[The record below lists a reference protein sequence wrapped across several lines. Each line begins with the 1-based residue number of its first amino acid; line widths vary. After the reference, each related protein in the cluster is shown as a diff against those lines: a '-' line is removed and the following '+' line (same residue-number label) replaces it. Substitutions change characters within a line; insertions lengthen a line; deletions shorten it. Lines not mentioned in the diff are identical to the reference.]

1 MKIKTTSDCKLIL
14 EGAPK
19 SGKEILL
26 YNYEEVISI
35 DREDDSNV
43 YTYKMEKDGLY
54 QYFVLTFS
62 EEEQPEDLVDYIND
76 YKIDPEVSDNNTP
89 LEVLSI
95 CKLRNCLLEKE
106 KEMINSFLK
115 DCGGKAKCSSTS
127 SDKSINDFLL
137 VSVFL
142 LENLIC
148 RGNYQEALR
157 ILEGISGCNGVC
169 GEKSNTKKC
178 NCCG

>member
-76 YKIDPEVSDNNTP
+76 YKIDPEVTDSDTP
-89 LEVLSI
+89 AEVFSI
-95 CKLRNCLLEKE
+95 CHLRNCLLEKE

-115 DCGGKAKCSSTS
+115 DCGGKAKCNSS
-127 SDKSINDFLL
+127 SDKSPNDFLL